1 MNASLLQE
9 FRAMQL
15 AIKGAGMLRSNG
27 KTIFDKLMLDGID
40 AIELGEHVKV
50 IEICLDTDEVLIETY
65 GGTTTTYLRLSTL
78 SDDVIED
85 FISIMRAKALEIAD
99 RDVLVNSK
107 GEVVC

>member
-15 AIKGAGMLRSNG
+15 AIKGAGMLKSNG
-27 KTIFDKLMLDGID
+27 ITNFDNLLLDGID
-40 AIELGEHVKV
+40 AVELGEHVKV
-50 IEICLDTDEVLIETY
+50 IEIGLNTDEVVIETY
-65 GGTTTTYLRLSTL
+65 GTTYLRLSKL
-78 SDDVIED
+78 SDDVIEEL
-85 FISIMRAKALEIAD
+85 ISIMRAKALEIAD

>member
-15 AIKGAGMLRSNG
+15 AIKGAGMLISNG

-40 AIELGEHVKV
+40 AIELGEHVKI
-50 IEICLDTDEVLIETY
+50 IEISLNTDDVVIETY
-65 GGTTTTYLRLSTL
+65 GTTYLRLSKL
-78 SDDVIED
+78 SDDVIEML
-85 FISIMRAKALEIAD
+85 ISIMRAKALEIAD

>member
-15 AIKGAGMLRSNG
+15 AIKGAGMLISNG

-40 AIELGEHVKV
+40 AIELGEHVKI
-50 IEICLDTDEVLIETY
+50 IEICLNTDEVLIETY
-65 GGTTTTYLRLSTL
+65 GTTYLRLSKL
-78 SDDVIED
+78 SDDVIEML
-85 FISIMRAKALEIAD
+85 ISIMRAKALEIAD
-99 RDVLVNSK
+99 RDVLINSK

>member
-15 AIKGAGMLRSNG
+15 AIKGAGMLISNG

-40 AIELGEHVKV
+40 AIELGEHVKI
-50 IEICLDTDEVLIETY
+50 IEISLNTDDVVIETY
-65 GGTTTTYLRLSTL
+65 GTTYLRLSKL
-78 SDDVIED
+78 SDDVIKML
-85 FISIMRAKALEIAD
+85 ISIMRAKALEIAD
-99 RDVLVNSK
+99 KDVLVNSK

>member
-15 AIKGAGMLRSNG
+15 AIKGAGMLISNG
-27 KTIFDKLMLDGID
+27 KTIFDKLMLSGID
-40 AIELGEHVKV
+40 AVELGEHVKV
-50 IEICLDTDEVLIETY
+50 IEISLDTDEVVIETY
-65 GGTTTTYLRLSTL
+65 GTSYLRLSKL
-78 SDDVIED
+78 SDDVIEEL
-85 FISIMRAKALEIAD
+85 ISIMRAKALEIAD

>member
-27 KTIFDKLMLDGID
+27 KTIFDNLMLDGID
-40 AIELGEHVKV
+40 AIELGEHVKI
-50 IEICLDTDEVLIETY
+50 IEISLNTDDVLIETY
-65 GGTTTTYLRLSTL
+65 GTTYLRLSKL
-78 SDDVIED
+78 SDDVIEML
-85 FISIMRAKALEIAD
+85 ISIMRAKALEIAD
-99 RDVLVNSK
+99 RDILVNSK

>member
-1 MNASLLQE
+1 MNASHLQE

-40 AIELGEHVKV
+40 AVELGEHVKI
-50 IEICLDTDEVLIETY
+50 IEICLNTDEVLIETY
-65 GGTTTTYLRLSTL
+65 GTTYLRLNKL
-78 SDDVIED
+78 SDDVIEEL
-85 FISIMRAKALEIAD
+85 ISIMRAKALEIAD
-99 RDVLVNSK
+99 KDVFVNSK

>member
-15 AIKGAGMLRSNG
+15 AIKGAGMLISNG

-40 AIELGEHVKV
+40 AIELGEHVKI
-50 IEICLDTDEVLIETY
+50 IEISLNTDDVLIETY
-65 GGTTTTYLRLSTL
+65 GTTYLRLSKL
-78 SDDVIED
+78 SDDVIEML
-85 FISIMRAKALEIAD
+85 ISIMRAKALEIAD

>member
-15 AIKGAGMLRSNG
+15 AIKGAGMLISNG

-40 AIELGEHVKV
+40 AIELGEHVKI
-50 IEICLDTDEVLIETY
+50 IEISLNTDDVLIETY
-65 GGTTTTYLRLSTL
+65 GTTYLRLSKL
-78 SDDVIED
+78 SDDVIEML
-85 FISIMRAKALEIAD
+85 ISIMRAKALEIAD

-107 GEVVC
+107 GKVVC